1 MGQTVVPLRS
11 MTKPFS
17 TISRAS
23 ICVTTLFL
31 DLESSRGLDGVQG
44 RIRIEGWIVKGNTN
58 CPLKFL
64 FLIRQIER
72 KWMERFFLVSS
83 FYIFIRFLRTYSCV
97 QEVHDN
103 FVCLW
108 AQRDIRHWTHI
119 EIVGSWANMYSDYG
133 TRTDINPWMLN
144 LVEH

>member
-58 CPLKFL
+58 CSLKFL

-72 KWMERFFLVSS
+72 KWRDSFLYLLFIYLLDFFV
-83 FYIFIRFLRTYSCV
+83 FVDTCV